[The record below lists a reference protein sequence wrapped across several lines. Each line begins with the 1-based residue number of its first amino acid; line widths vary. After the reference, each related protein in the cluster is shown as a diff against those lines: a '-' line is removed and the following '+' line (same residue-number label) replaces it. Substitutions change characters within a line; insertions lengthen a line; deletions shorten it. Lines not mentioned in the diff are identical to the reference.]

1 MKSVL
6 VVLAML
12 LSVEP
17 AFAQAPATAQANEET
32 HVGKAFWPGVMLAI
46 AGSTVAILGG
56 TALKSA
62 DYTSGNTPQ
71 RLRPA
76 QGSESQDRVERRRR
90 GGSGRHVDG
99 HRVVAQPRRGRTAK
113 RPLRVSQ
120 NFLVCCIRQIDRA
133 PLVVSLSNHER
144 LSGSSFDK
152 LRTSVPSS

>member
-62 DYTSGNTPQ
+62 DYTSGNTPLSAFPQ
-71 RLRPA
+71 CEAMKSNPVYARNDCDLLKGPNLKIVWSGVGA
-76 QGSESQDRVERRRR
+76 AAAGVTLMAIGSSHSRVEVGPRSARFVYRR
-90 GGSGRHVDG
+90 
-99 HRVVAQPRRGRTAK
+99 T
-113 RPLRVSQ
+113 
-120 NFLVCCIRQIDRA
+120 F
-133 PLVVSLSNHER
+133 
-144 LSGSSFDK
+144 
-152 LRTSVPSS
+152 